1 MMAINVKRIVEVSV
15 DMTLDEQQ
23 AGELLDFLR
32 TAVTVTAP
40 RPMTPG
46 SRPTNIV
53 RELADALIA
62 QGVVSK

>member
-1 MMAINVKRIVEVSV
+1 MMAIKVKRIVEVSI

-32 TAVTVTAP
+32 PAVTAP